1 VELELRHLR
10 MVLAI
15 AEAGSVTKAAAT
27 LGLAQP
33 ALTTQLQRI
42 ERILGGALFT
52 RDRRGVLPTPL
63 GDLVLARARVLIPAV
78 TGLHDEA
85 SELITAGGTAR
96 YRVGATNGPIVG
108 GLVRRLNDAHPGG
121 PVSIHSTWSENEVA
135 QLVVEGRLDYALIG
149 ACSTLPPGL
158 PAGLTWQAISV
169 DAVWVLLN
177 DRHPLARRDE
187 VALGELAEEKWITSP
202 GDGCFHECFAAA
214 CAREGF
220 APKTPTEI
228 DASSAFDLVAAG
240 GAIALAL
247 GIVRSIPGTVAVPL
261 RGVPLRWRHLLG
273 WDQETPAAGQAGE
286 LYGYGV
292 EAYLEVLRQRPRY
305 ARWLAT
311 HPELG
316 VQKSVS
322 LFPGPGLPDRPGL
335 TGRSDPKIA

>member
-1 VELELRHLR
+1 

-15 AEAGSVTKAAAT
+15 AEAGSVTKAAAA

-42 ERILGGALFT
+42 ERILGGVLFT

-85 SELITAGGTAR
+85 SELITAGGTVR
-96 YRVGATNGPIVG
+96 YRLGATNGPIVG
-108 GLVRRLNDAHPGG
+108 GLVRRLTDAHPGG
-121 PVSIHSTWSENEVA
+121 PVSVHSTWSENELAQMVA
-135 QLVVEGRLDYALIG
+135 DARLDYAVLG
-149 ACSTLPPGL
+149 ACSTP
-158 PAGLTWQAISV
+158 PAGPGGGLAWQAVAV

-177 DRHPLARRDE
+177 DRHPLAGRDE
-187 VALGELAEEKWITSP
+187 VDLAELAEEAWITSP
-202 GDGCFHECFAAA
+202 GDSCFHECFAAA
-214 CAREGF
+214 CARAGF
-220 APKTPTEI
+220 APRTPTEI

-240 GAIALAL
+240 GAVVLAQ
-247 GIVRSIPGTVAVPL
+247 GMVRQVPGAVAVPL

-273 WDQETPAAGQAGE
+273 WDPEAPAAERAAE
-286 LYGYGV
+286 LYGYAV

-305 ARWLAT
+305 ARWLAA

-316 VQKSVS
+316 VQKAVA
-322 LFPGPGLPDRPGL
+322 LLPGPRVPGRPGRN
-335 TGRSDPKIA
+335 GRRDPKIA

>member
-1 VELELRHLR
+1 MRHLR

-15 AEAGSVTKAAAT
+15 AEAGSVTKAAAA

-42 ERILGGALFT
+42 ERILGGVLFI

-96 YRVGATNGPIVG
+96 YRLGATNGPIVG

-121 PVSIHSTWSENEVA
+121 PVSIHSTWSENEIA
-135 QLVVEGRLDYALIG
+135 QMVVDGRLDYALLG
-149 ACSTLPPGL
+149 ACSALAGLPPGL
-158 PAGLTWQAISV
+158 VWQAISV

-177 DRHPLARRDE
+177 DRHPLAGEDE
-187 VALGELAEEKWITSP
+187 ISLGELADEAWITSP
-202 GDGCFHECFAAA
+202 GDSCFHECFAAA

-220 APKTPTEI
+220 APRTPTEI

-240 GAIALAL
+240 GAVALAQ
-247 GIVRSIPGTVAVPL
+247 GSVRQVQGTIAIPL

-273 WDQETPAAGQAGE
+273 WDPETPAADQAAE
-286 LYGYGV
+286 LYGYAV
-292 EAYLEVLRQRPRY
+292 ESYLEVLLQRPRY
-305 ARWLAT
+305 ARWLAA

-316 VQKSVS
+316 VQKAVS
-322 LFPGPGLPDRPGL
+322 LLPGRGLSGRPGRS
-335 TGRSDPKIA
+335 GRRDPKIA